1 MKKVQRYIKEKHG
14 RVDSEQPQ
22 SIYHYNLGMGGVDR
36 LNQNISAYMIFH
48 RSKKWCLPIFR
59 FFLDMSVSNVYQ
71 IYRYQE
77 TIPGEKT

>member
-1 MKKVQRYIKEKHG
+1 
-14 RVDSEQPQ
+14 
-22 SIYHYNLGMGGVDR
+22 MGGVDR

-59 FFLDMSVSNVYQ
+59 FFLDMPVSNVYQ

-77 TIPGEKT
+77 TIPKVIITVTGLIRVTNEGVVAATKRQNNFVKN